1 MTRLTRCLLLGA
13 GALVAG
19 RSVPGASVV
28 SLLAPQ
34 DPETGAMQEN
44 VACGADCE
52 NRQCEAGCTPQKFC
66 LRDPCYEDDKSCVET
81 PIPCP
86 KGGDEFT
93 VAMCFQDKTE
103 DHPCPAERR
112 AELCADLKGKV
123 CADRLGSQHVDVQTP
138 LEYKASHVKKGECV
152 SILEGTED
160 EWCRKACTDANRVH
174 RPPPQTPPHPCPQP
188 PLPPPPPP
196 PRPSSTATLAHRNP
210 SPPQP

>member
-19 RSVPGASVV
+19 RSVPSASVV

-174 RPPPQTPPHPCPQP
+174 RPPPQTPLHHCPQP
-188 PLPPPPPP
+188 PLPPSPP
-196 PRPSSTATLAHRNP
+196 PRPSSTAPLAHRNP